1 MIQICNTKYKSK
13 MASSIRTLNPATG
26 KIEKEFQA
34 YTSDEINQYIDEAHE
49 LYQTWRFESF
59 EERKAVMKRVANEMR
74 IQKSRLAALI
84 TTEMGKPLSES
95 EIEVEYSA
103 NIIEYYADNA
113 AEFLADT
120 QLETEKGTAYVVS
133 EPIGVLLGV
142 MPWNFPF
149 SQIARF
155 AGPHIM
161 VGNTVVL
168 KTASNIPQCG
178 IAFEEMFTAAGAPK
192 GLYKNLL
199 VSGKDTDSIVENPKI
214 VGVSLTGSE
223 AAGAQVASLAGKN
236 VKPSVLELGG
246 SDPMIVLDDADI
258 EKVMNGTING
268 RLRNAGQACTSSKRI
283 IVQEGIYDEYLKQI
297 TAYVNNMKV
306 GDPTQADTNMGP
318 VSSETALVKLLD
330 QVNQSVEKGAKI
342 VSGGKRID
350 RDGFFLEPTILTEIK
365 PGMKAYDEEI
375 FGPVVCIWKVKDA
388 EEALKIANDTPF
400 GLGASIYTKNV
411 ELAQKLARRI
421 DSGMVYVKKQVS
433 FSPELP
439 FGGTKHSGYGREFS
453 KAGILEFLNKKLVM
467 IAK

>member
-1 MIQICNTKYKSK
+1 

-34 YTSDEINQYIDEAHE
+34 YTSEEINQYIDDANK

-74 IQKSRLAALI
+74 KQKTRLAALI
-84 TTEMGKPLSES
+84 TTEMGKPLYES
-95 EIEVEYSA
+95 EIEIDYSA

-113 AEFLADT
+113 EEFLANVPL
-120 QLETEKGTAYVVS
+120 QTEKGDAYVVS

-161 VGNTVVL
+161 AGNTVVL

-199 VSGKDTDSIVENPKI
+199 MSGKDTDAIINNPKI

-223 AAGAQVASLAGKN
+223 AAGAEVASIAGKN

-246 SDPMIVLDDADI
+246 SDPMIVLNDADI
-258 EKVMNGTING
+258 EKVMSGTING

-283 IVQEGIYDEYLKQI
+283 IVQEGIYDEYLNKI
-297 TAYVNNMKV
+297 TDYVNGMKV

-318 VSSETALVKLLD
+318 VSSESALEKLLD
-330 QVNQSVEKGAKI
+330 QINDSANKGATI

-350 RDGFFLEPTILTEIK
+350 RDGSFLQPTILTDLK
-365 PGMKAYDEEI
+365 PGMKAYDEEV
-375 FGPVVCIWKVKDA
+375 FGPVVCIWKVKDV
-388 EEALKIANDTPF
+388 EEAIKIANDTPY
-400 GLGASIYTKNV
+400 GLGASIYTENV
-411 ELAQKLARRI
+411 PNAEKIARRI
-421 DSGMVYVKKQVS
+421 DSGMVYVNKQVS
-433 FSPELP
+433 SSPDLP
-439 FGGTKHSGYGREFS
+439 FGGVKHSGYGRELS
-453 KAGILEFLNKKLVM
+453 KAGIMEFINKKLIM

>member
-1 MIQICNTKYKSK
+1 
-13 MASSIRTLNPATG
+13 MASSIRTLNPASG

-34 YTSDEINQYIDEAHE
+34 YTSEEINQYIDDAHN
-49 LYQTWRFESF
+49 LYQSWRFESF
-59 EERKAVMKRVANEMR
+59 ENRKAVMKRVANEMR
-74 IQKSRLAALI
+74 KQKARLATLI
-84 TTEMGKPLSES
+84 TTEMGKPLHES
-95 EIEVEYSA
+95 EIEIEYSA
-103 NIIEYYADNA
+103 NIIDYYADNA
-113 AEFLADT
+113 EEFLADVT
-120 QLETEKGTAYVVS
+120 LDTEKGTAYVVS

-161 VGNTVVL
+161 AGNTVVL

-178 IAFEEMFTAAGAPK
+178 IAFEEMFIAAGAPK
-192 GLYKNLL
+192 GVYKNLL
-199 VSGKDTDSIVENPKI
+199 VAGKDTDSIVENPKI

-223 AAGAQVASLAGKN
+223 AAGALVASLAGQN
-236 VKPSVLELGG
+236 IKPSVLELGG

-318 VSSETALVKLLD
+318 VSSESALEKLLD
-330 QVNQSVEKGAKI
+330 QINQSVEKGAKI

-350 RDGFFLEPTILTEIK
+350 RDGFFLEPTILTEIE

-400 GLGASIYTKNV
+400 GLGASIYTENV
-411 ELAQKLARRI
+411 EYAQKLARRV
-421 DSGMVYVKKQVS
+421 DSGMVYVNKQVS
-433 FSPELP
+433 SSPELP
-439 FGGTKHSGYGREFS
+439 FGGTKHSGYGRELS

>member
-1 MIQICNTKYKSK
+1 

-26 KIEKEFQA
+26 TIEKEFQA
-34 YTSDEINQYIDEAHE
+34 YTSEEINHYIDDANE

-74 IQKSRLAALI
+74 KQKTRLAKLI
-84 TTEMGKPLSES
+84 TTEMGKPLHES
-95 EIEVEYSA
+95 EIEIDYSA
-103 NIIEYYADNA
+103 NIIDYYADNA
-113 AEFLADT
+113 EDFLANVP
-120 QLETEKGTAYVVS
+120 LETEKGTAYVVS

-161 VGNTVVL
+161 AGNTVVL

-178 IAFEEMFTAAGAPK
+178 IAFEEMFTASGAPK

-199 VSGKDTDSIVENPKI
+199 MSGKDTDTIINHPKI

-223 AAGAQVASLAGKN
+223 AAGAEVASIAGKN

-283 IVQEGIYDEYLKQI
+283 IVQEGIYDEYLERI
-297 TAYVNNMKV
+297 TTHVNGMKV

-318 VSSETALVKLLD
+318 VSSENALEKLLEQIND
-330 QVNQSVEKGAKI
+330 SADKGATI
-342 VSGGKRID
+342 VSGGKRIE
-350 RDGFFLEPTILTEIK
+350 REGFFLQPTILTDLK
-365 PGMKAYDEEI
+365 PGMKAYDEEV
-375 FGPVVCIWKVKDA
+375 FGPVVCIWKVKDVD
-388 EEALKIANDTPF
+388 EAIKIANDTPY
-400 GLGASIYTKNV
+400 GLGASIYTENV
-411 ELAQKLARRI
+411 PNAEKIARRI
-421 DSGMVYVKKQVS
+421 DSGMVYVNKQVS
-433 FSPELP
+433 SSPELP
-439 FGGTKHSGYGREFS
+439 FGGVKHSGYGRELS
-453 KAGILEFLNKKLVM
+453 KAGILEFINKKLIM

>member
-1 MIQICNTKYKSK
+1 

-34 YTSDEINQYIDEAHE
+34 YTSEEINQYIDDANE

-74 IQKSRLAALI
+74 KQKARLAALI
-84 TTEMGKPLSES
+84 TTEMGKPLYES
-95 EIEVEYSA
+95 EIEIDYSA

-113 AEFLADT
+113 EEFLANVPI
-120 QLETEKGTAYVVS
+120 QTEKGDAYVVS

-161 VGNTVVL
+161 AGNTVVL

-199 VSGKDTDSIVENPKI
+199 MSGKDTDSIINNPKI

-223 AAGAQVASLAGKN
+223 VAGAEVASIAGKN

-246 SDPMIVLDDADI
+246 SDPMVVLNDADI

-283 IVQEGIYDEYLKQI
+283 IVQEGIYDEYLKKI
-297 TAYVNNMKV
+297 TDYINGMKV
-306 GDPTQADTNMGP
+306 GDPTHADTNMGP
-318 VSSETALVKLLD
+318 VSSESALEKLLD
-330 QVNQSVEKGAKI
+330 QINDSANKGATI

-350 RDGFFLEPTILTEIK
+350 RDGFFLQPTILTDLK
-365 PGMKAYDEEI
+365 PGMKAYDEEV
-375 FGPVVCIWKVKDA
+375 FGPVVCIWKVKDV
-388 EEALKIANDTPF
+388 EEAIKIANDTPY
-400 GLGASIYTKNV
+400 GLGASIYTEDVPNAEKI
-411 ELAQKLARRI
+411 ARRI
-421 DSGMVYVKKQVS
+421 DSGMVYVNKQVS
-433 FSPELP
+433 SSPDLP
-439 FGGTKHSGYGREFS
+439 FGGVKHSGYGRELS
-453 KAGILEFLNKKLVM
+453 KAGIMEFINKKLIM

>member
-1 MIQICNTKYKSK
+1 

-34 YTSDEINQYIDEAHE
+34 YTSEEINQYIDDANE

-74 IQKSRLAALI
+74 KQKARLAALI
-84 TTEMGKPLSES
+84 TTEMGKPLYES
-95 EIEVEYSA
+95 EIEIDYSA

-113 AEFLADT
+113 EEFLANVPI
-120 QLETEKGTAYVVS
+120 QTEKGDAYVVS

-161 VGNTVVL
+161 AGNTVVL

-199 VSGKDTDSIVENPKI
+199 MSGKDTDSIINNPKI

-223 AAGAQVASLAGKN
+223 AAGAEVASIAGKN

-246 SDPMIVLDDADI
+246 SDPMIVLNDADI

-283 IVQEGIYDEYLKQI
+283 IVQEGIYDEYLKKI
-297 TAYVNNMKV
+297 TDYINGMKV
-306 GDPTQADTNMGP
+306 GDPTHADTNMGP
-318 VSSETALVKLLD
+318 VSSESALEKLLD
-330 QVNQSVEKGAKI
+330 QINDSANKGATI
-342 VSGGKRID
+342 VSGGKGID
-350 RDGFFLEPTILTEIK
+350 RDGFFLQPTILTDLK
-365 PGMKAYDEEI
+365 PGMKAYDEEV
-375 FGPVVCIWKVKDA
+375 FGPVVCIWKVKDV
-388 EEALKIANDTPF
+388 EEAIKIANDTPY
-400 GLGASIYTKNV
+400 GLGASIYTEDVPNAEKI
-411 ELAQKLARRI
+411 ARRI
-421 DSGMVYVKKQVS
+421 DSGMVYVNKQVS
-433 FSPELP
+433 SSPDLP
-439 FGGTKHSGYGREFS
+439 FGGVKHSGYGRELS
-453 KAGILEFLNKKLVM
+453 KAGIMEFINKKLIM

>member
-1 MIQICNTKYKSK
+1 

-34 YTSDEINQYIDEAHE
+34 YTSEEINQYIDDANE

-74 IQKSRLAALI
+74 KQKARLATLI
-84 TTEMGKPLSES
+84 TTEMGKPLYES
-95 EIEVEYSA
+95 EIEIDYSA

-113 AEFLADT
+113 EEFLANVPL
-120 QLETEKGTAYVVS
+120 QTEKGDAYVVS

-161 VGNTVVL
+161 AGNTVVL

-199 VSGKDTDSIVENPKI
+199 MSGKDTDTIINNPKI

-223 AAGAQVASLAGKN
+223 AAGAEVASIAGKN

-246 SDPMIVLDDADI
+246 SDPMIVLNDADI
-258 EKVMNGTING
+258 EKVMSGTING

-283 IVQEGIYDEYLKQI
+283 IVQEGIYDEYLKKI
-297 TAYVNNMKV
+297 TDYVNGMKV

-318 VSSETALVKLLD
+318 VSSESALEKLLD
-330 QVNQSVEKGAKI
+330 QINDSANKGATI

-350 RDGFFLEPTILTEIK
+350 REGFFLQPTILTDLK
-365 PGMKAYDEEI
+365 PGMKAYDEEV
-375 FGPVVCIWKVKDA
+375 FGPVVCIWKVKDVK
-388 EEALKIANDTPF
+388 EAIKIANDTPY
-400 GLGASIYTKNV
+400 GLGASIYTEDVPNAEKI
-411 ELAQKLARRI
+411 ARRI
-421 DSGMVYVKKQVS
+421 DSGMVYVNKQVS
-433 FSPELP
+433 SSPDLP
-439 FGGTKHSGYGREFS
+439 FGGVKHSGYGRELS
-453 KAGILEFLNKKLVM
+453 KAGIMEFINKKLIM

>member
-1 MIQICNTKYKSK
+1 

-34 YTSDEINQYIDEAHE
+34 YTSEEINQYIDDANE

-59 EERKAVMKRVANEMR
+59 EERKAVMNRVANEMR
-74 IQKSRLAALI
+74 KQKTRLAALI
-84 TTEMGKPLSES
+84 TTEMGKPLYES
-95 EIEVEYSA
+95 EIEIDYSA

-113 AEFLADT
+113 EEFLANVPL
-120 QLETEKGTAYVVS
+120 QTEKGDAYVVS

-161 VGNTVVL
+161 AGNTVVL

-199 VSGKDTDSIVENPKI
+199 MSGKDTDAIINNPKI

-223 AAGAQVASLAGKN
+223 AAGAVVASIAGKN

-246 SDPMIVLDDADI
+246 SDPMIVLNDADI

-283 IVQEGIYDEYLKQI
+283 IVQDGIYDEYLKKI
-297 TAYVNNMKV
+297 TDYVNGMKV

-318 VSSETALVKLLD
+318 VSSESALEKILD
-330 QVNQSVEKGAKI
+330 QINDSANKGATI

-350 RDGFFLEPTILTEIK
+350 RDGFFLQPTILTDLK
-365 PGMKAYDEEI
+365 PGMKAYDEEV
-375 FGPVVCIWKVKDA
+375 FGPVVCIWKVKDV
-388 EEALKIANDTPF
+388 EEAIKIANDTPY
-400 GLGASIYTKNV
+400 GLGASIYTEDVPNAEKI
-411 ELAQKLARRI
+411 ARRI
-421 DSGMVYVKKQVS
+421 DSGMVYVNKQVS
-433 FSPELP
+433 SSPDLP
-439 FGGTKHSGYGREFS
+439 FGGVKHSGYGRELS
-453 KAGILEFLNKKLVM
+453 KAGIMEFINKKLIM

>member
-1 MIQICNTKYKSK
+1 

-34 YTSDEINQYIDEAHE
+34 YTSEEINQYIDDANE

-74 IQKSRLAALI
+74 KQKARLAALI
-84 TTEMGKPLSES
+84 TTEMGKPLYES
-95 EIEVEYSA
+95 EIEIDYSA

-113 AEFLADT
+113 EEFLANVPI
-120 QLETEKGTAYVVS
+120 QTEKGDAYVVS

-161 VGNTVVL
+161 AGNTVVL

-199 VSGKDTDSIVENPKI
+199 MSGKDTDSIINNPKI

-223 AAGAQVASLAGKN
+223 AAGAEVASIAGKN

-246 SDPMIVLDDADI
+246 SDPMIVLNDADI

-283 IVQEGIYDEYLKQI
+283 IVQEGIYDEYLKKI
-297 TAYVNNMKV
+297 TDYINGMKV
-306 GDPTQADTNMGP
+306 GDPTHADTNMGP
-318 VSSETALVKLLD
+318 VSSESALEKLLD
-330 QVNQSVEKGAKI
+330 QINDSANKGATI

-350 RDGFFLEPTILTEIK
+350 RDGFFLQPTILTDLK
-365 PGMKAYDEEI
+365 PGMKAYDEEV
-375 FGPVVCIWKVKDA
+375 FGPVVCIWKVKDV
-388 EEALKIANDTPF
+388 EEAIKIANDTPY
-400 GLGASIYTKNV
+400 GLGASIYTEDVPNAEKI
-411 ELAQKLARRI
+411 ARRI
-421 DSGMVYVKKQVS
+421 DSGMVYVNKQVS
-433 FSPELP
+433 SSPDLP
-439 FGGTKHSGYGREFS
+439 FGGVKHSGYGRELS
-453 KAGILEFLNKKLVM
+453 KAGIMEFINKKLIM

>member
-1 MIQICNTKYKSK
+1 

-34 YTSDEINQYIDEAHE
+34 YTSEEINQYIDDANE

-74 IQKSRLAALI
+74 KQKARLAALI
-84 TTEMGKPLSES
+84 TTEMGKPLYES
-95 EIEVEYSA
+95 EIEIDYSA

-113 AEFLADT
+113 EEFLANVPI
-120 QLETEKGTAYVVS
+120 QTEKGDAYVVS

-161 VGNTVVL
+161 AGNTVVL

-199 VSGKDTDSIVENPKI
+199 MSGKDTDSIINNPKI

-223 AAGAQVASLAGKN
+223 AAGAEVASIAGKN

-246 SDPMIVLDDADI
+246 SDPMIVLNDADI
-258 EKVMNGTING
+258 EKVMSGTING

-283 IVQEGIYDEYLKQI
+283 IVQEGIYDEYLKKI
-297 TAYVNNMKV
+297 TDYVNGMKV

-318 VSSETALVKLLD
+318 VSSESALEKLLD
-330 QVNQSVEKGAKI
+330 QINDSANKGATI

-350 RDGFFLEPTILTEIK
+350 REGFFLQPTILTDLK
-365 PGMKAYDEEI
+365 PGMKAYDEEV
-375 FGPVVCIWKVKDA
+375 FGPVVCIWKVKDVK
-388 EEALKIANDTPF
+388 EAIKIANDTPY
-400 GLGASIYTKNV
+400 GLGASIYTEDVPNAEKI
-411 ELAQKLARRI
+411 ARRI
-421 DSGMVYVKKQVS
+421 DSGMVYVNKQVS
-433 FSPELP
+433 SSPDLP
-439 FGGTKHSGYGREFS
+439 FGGVKHSGYGRELS
-453 KAGILEFLNKKLVM
+453 KAGIMEFINKKLIM

>member
-1 MIQICNTKYKSK
+1 

-34 YTSDEINQYIDEAHE
+34 YTSEEINQYIDDANE

-74 IQKSRLAALI
+74 KQKTRLAALI
-84 TTEMGKPLSES
+84 TTEMGKPLYES
-95 EIEVEYSA
+95 EIEIDYSA

-113 AEFLADT
+113 EEFLANVPL
-120 QLETEKGTAYVVS
+120 QTEKGDAYVVS

-161 VGNTVVL
+161 AGNTVVL

-199 VSGKDTDSIVENPKI
+199 MSGKDTDTIINNPKI

-223 AAGAQVASLAGKN
+223 AAGAEVASIAGKN

-246 SDPMIVLDDADI
+246 SDPMIVLNDADI
-258 EKVMNGTING
+258 EKVMSGTING

-283 IVQEGIYDEYLKQI
+283 IVQEGIYDEYLKKI
-297 TAYVNNMKV
+297 TDYINGMKV
-306 GDPTQADTNMGP
+306 GDPTHADTNMGP
-318 VSSETALVKLLD
+318 VSSESALEKLLD
-330 QVNQSVEKGAKI
+330 QINDSANKGATI

-350 RDGFFLEPTILTEIK
+350 RDGFFLQPTILTDLK
-365 PGMKAYDEEI
+365 PGMKAYDEEV
-375 FGPVVCIWKVKDA
+375 FGPVVCIWKVKDV
-388 EEALKIANDTPF
+388 EEAIKIANDTPY
-400 GLGASIYTKNV
+400 GLGASIYTEDVPNAEKI
-411 ELAQKLARRI
+411 ARRI
-421 DSGMVYVKKQVS
+421 DSGMVYVNKQVS
-433 FSPELP
+433 SSPDLP
-439 FGGTKHSGYGREFS
+439 FGGVKHSGYGRELS
-453 KAGILEFLNKKLVM
+453 KAGIMEFINKKLIM

>member
-1 MIQICNTKYKSK
+1 

-26 KIEKEFQA
+26 KVEKEFQA
-34 YTSDEINQYIDEAHE
+34 YTSEEINQYIDDAHE
-49 LYQTWRFESF
+49 LYQTWRFTSF
-59 EERKAVMKRVANEMR
+59 EERQAIMKRVANEMR
-74 IQKSRLAALI
+74 QQKARLAKLV
-84 TTEMGKPLSES
+84 TTEMGKPLHES
-95 EIEVEYSA
+95 EIEIEYSA

-113 AEFLADT
+113 AEFLADST
-120 QLETEKGTAYVVS
+120 LETEKGTAYVVS

-155 AGPHIM
+155 AGPHLM
-161 VGNTVVL
+161 AGNTMVL

-199 VSGKDTDSIVENPKI
+199 LAGKDTDSIIANPKI

-223 AAGAQVASLAGKN
+223 AAGAKVASLAGQHIK
-236 VKPSVLELGG
+236 KSVLELGG
-246 SDPMIVLDDADI
+246 SDPMIVLNDADI

-283 IVQEGIYDEYLKQI
+283 IVEEGIYDEYLKRI
-297 TAYVNNMKV
+297 TAYVNGMKV

-318 VSSETALVKLLD
+318 VSSESALEKLLEQIND
-330 QVNQSVEKGAKI
+330 SAEKGATI

-350 RDGFFLEPTILTEIK
+350 REGFFLQPTILTDLK

-375 FGPVVCIWKVKDA
+375 FGPVVCIWKVNNV
-388 EEALKIANDTPF
+388 EEALQIANDTPF
-400 GLGASIYTKNV
+400 GLGSSIYSENV
-411 ELAQKLARRI
+411 AYAQQLARRI
-421 DSGMVYVKKQVS
+421 DSGMVYVNKQVS
-433 FSPELP
+433 SSPELP
-439 FGGTKHSGYGREFS
+439 FGGTKHSGYGRELS

>member
-1 MIQICNTKYKSK
+1 

-34 YTSDEINQYIDEAHE
+34 YTSEEINQYIDDANE

-74 IQKSRLAALI
+74 KQKARLAALI
-84 TTEMGKPLSES
+84 TTEMGKPLYES
-95 EIEVEYSA
+95 EIEIDYSA

-113 AEFLADT
+113 EEFLANVPL
-120 QLETEKGTAYVVS
+120 QTEKGDAYMVS

-161 VGNTVVL
+161 AGNTVVL

-178 IAFEEMFTAAGAPK
+178 IAFEEMFTAVGAPK

-199 VSGKDTDSIVENPKI
+199 MSGKDTDSIINNPKI

-223 AAGAQVASLAGKN
+223 AAGAEVASIAGKN

-246 SDPMIVLDDADI
+246 SDPMIVLNDADI

-283 IVQEGIYDEYLKQI
+283 IVQEGIYDEYLKKI
-297 TAYVNNMKV
+297 TDYINGMKV
-306 GDPTQADTNMGP
+306 GDPTHADTNMGP
-318 VSSETALVKLLD
+318 VSSESALEKLLD
-330 QVNQSVEKGAKI
+330 QINDSANKGATI

-350 RDGFFLEPTILTEIK
+350 RDGFF
-365 PGMKAYDEEI
+365 YNQQ
-375 FGPVVCIWKVKDA
+375 F
-388 EEALKIANDTPF
+388 
-400 GLGASIYTKNV
+400 
-411 ELAQKLARRI
+411 
-421 DSGMVYVKKQVS
+421 
-433 FSPELP
+433 
-439 FGGTKHSGYGREFS
+439 
-453 KAGILEFLNKKLVM
+453 
-467 IAK
+467 

>member
-1 MIQICNTKYKSK
+1 

-34 YTSDEINQYIDEAHE
+34 YTSEEINQYIDDANE

-59 EERKAVMKRVANEMR
+59 EERKAVMNRVANEMR
-74 IQKSRLAALI
+74 KQKTRLAALI
-84 TTEMGKPLSES
+84 TTEMGKPLYES
-95 EIEVEYSA
+95 EIEIDYSA

-113 AEFLADT
+113 EEFLANVPL
-120 QLETEKGTAYVVS
+120 QTEKGDAYVVS

-161 VGNTVVL
+161 AGNTVVL

-199 VSGKDTDSIVENPKI
+199 MSGKDTDTIINNPKI

-223 AAGAQVASLAGKN
+223 AAGAEVASIAGKN

-246 SDPMIVLDDADI
+246 SDPMIVLNDADI

-283 IVQEGIYDEYLKQI
+283 IVQEGIYDEYLKKI
-297 TAYVNNMKV
+297 TDYINGMKV
-306 GDPTQADTNMGP
+306 GDPTHADTNMGP
-318 VSSETALVKLLD
+318 VSSESALEKLLD
-330 QVNQSVEKGAKI
+330 QINDSANKGATI

-350 RDGFFLEPTILTEIK
+350 REGFFLQPTILTDLK
-365 PGMKAYDEEI
+365 PGMKAYDEEV
-375 FGPVVCIWKVKDA
+375 FGPVVCIWKVKDV
-388 EEALKIANDTPF
+388 EEAIKIANDTPY
-400 GLGASIYTKNV
+400 GLGASIYTEDVPNAEKI
-411 ELAQKLARRI
+411 ARRI
-421 DSGMVYVKKQVS
+421 DSGMVYVNKQVS
-433 FSPELP
+433 SSPDLP
-439 FGGTKHSGYGREFS
+439 FGGVKHSGYGRELS
-453 KAGILEFLNKKLVM
+453 KAGIMEFINKKLIM

>member
-1 MIQICNTKYKSK
+1 

-26 KIEKEFQA
+26 KVEKEFQA
-34 YTSDEINQYIDEAHE
+34 YTSEEINQYIDDAHE
-49 LYQTWRFESF
+49 LYQTWRFTSF
-59 EERKAVMKRVANEMR
+59 EERQAIMKRVANEMR
-74 IQKSRLAALI
+74 QQKARLAKLV
-84 TTEMGKPLSES
+84 TTEMGKPLHES
-95 EIEVEYSA
+95 EIEIEYSA

-113 AEFLADT
+113 AEFLADST
-120 QLETEKGTAYVVS
+120 LETEKGTAYVVS

-155 AGPHIM
+155 AGPHLM
-161 VGNTVVL
+161 AGNTMVL

-199 VSGKDTDSIVENPKI
+199 LAGKDTDSIIANPKI

-223 AAGAQVASLAGKN
+223 AAGAKVASLAGQHIK
-236 VKPSVLELGG
+236 KSVLELGG
-246 SDPMIVLDDADI
+246 SDPMIVLNDADI

-283 IVQEGIYDEYLKQI
+283 IVEEGIYDEYLKRI
-297 TAYVNNMKV
+297 TAYVNGMKV

-318 VSSETALVKLLD
+318 VSSESALEKLLEQIND
-330 QVNQSVEKGAKI
+330 SAEKGATI

-350 RDGFFLEPTILTEIK
+350 REGFFLQPTILTDLK

-375 FGPVVCIWKVKDA
+375 FGPVVCIWKVNNV
-388 EEALKIANDTPF
+388 EEALQIANDTPF
-400 GLGASIYTKNV
+400 GLGSSIYSENV
-411 ELAQKLARRI
+411 AYAQQLARRI
-421 DSGMVYVKKQVS
+421 DAGMVYVNKQVS
-433 FSPELP
+433 SSPELP
-439 FGGTKHSGYGREFS
+439 FGGTKHSGYGRELS

>member
-74 IQKSRLAALI
+74 VQKSRLAALI

-161 VGNTVVL
+161 AGNTVVL

-342 VSGGKRID
+342 VSGGKRIN

-421 DSGMVYVKKQVS
+421 DSGMVYVNKQVS
-433 FSPELP
+433 SSPELP
-439 FGGTKHSGYGREFS
+439 FGGTKHSGYGRELS

>member
-1 MIQICNTKYKSK
+1 
-13 MASSIRTLNPATG
+13 MASSIRTLNPTTG

-34 YTSDEINQYIDEAHE
+34 YTSEEINQYIDEANE

-74 IQKSRLAALI
+74 KQKTRLASLI
-84 TTEMGKPLSES
+84 TTEMGKPLYES
-95 EIEVEYSA
+95 EIEIEYSA
-103 NIIEYYADNA
+103 NIIDYYADNA
-113 AEFLADT
+113 EEFLSNVP
-120 QLETEKGTAYVVS
+120 LKTEKGDAYVVL

-161 VGNTVVL
+161 AGNTVVL

-199 VSGKDTDSIVENPKI
+199 MSGKDTDAIINNPKI

-223 AAGAQVASLAGKN
+223 AAGAEVASIAGKN

-246 SDPMIVLDDADI
+246 SDPMIVLNDADI

-283 IVQEGIYDEYLKQI
+283 IVQEGIYDEYLKRI
-297 TAYVNNMKV
+297 TTHVNGMKV

-318 VSSETALVKLLD
+318 VSSESALEKLLD
-330 QVNQSVEKGAKI
+330 QINDSANKGATI

-350 RDGFFLEPTILTEIK
+350 REGFFLQPTILTDLK
-365 PGMKAYDEEI
+365 PGMKAYDEEV
-375 FGPVVCIWKVKDA
+375 FGPVVCIWKVKDV
-388 EEALKIANDTPF
+388 EEAIKIANDTPY
-400 GLGASIYTKNV
+400 GLGASIYTEDVPNAEKI
-411 ELAQKLARRI
+411 ARRI
-421 DSGMVYVKKQVS
+421 DSGMVYVNKQVS
-433 FSPELP
+433 SSPDLP
-439 FGGTKHSGYGREFS
+439 FGGVKHSGYGRELS
-453 KAGILEFLNKKLVM
+453 KAGIMEFINKKLIM